1 MCMYKII
8 SKLCG
13 FPQKRWVTYALIG
26 LAILMYS
33 IVLTTGHLDWY
44 YKSVSLTFVDGA
56 AKLVKD
62 YGVLHPV
69 YTVQVILY
77 LVAMLV
83 TIFYSLGAKK
93 VGSQKLAGLM
103 LGVVFGNIG
112 MWLAE
117 KLITCN
123 FEFLSVSYLM
133 SELVFF
139 FIFWLLHQEK
149 RKTPQSG
156 CLSLFLCSAQNPTH
170 LRYACT

>member
-1 MCMYKII
+1 
-8 SKLCG
+8 
-13 FPQKRWVTYALIG
+13 
-26 LAILMYS
+26 MYS
-33 IVLTTGHLDWY
+33 MVLTTGHLDWY

-69 YTVQVILY
+69 YTVHVILY

-139 FIFWLLHQEK
+139 FIFRLLHHNITSRIFRLAFFVVVTRAKE
-149 RKTPQSG
+149 SNI
-156 CLSLFLCSAQNPTH
+156 LVLCKLCNS
-170 LRYACT
+170 